1 MNRDKVQAE
10 ALEATRGK
18 NRCGLGLAT
27 GVGKTLVALN
37 HLEEHYS
44 PLLNVLVVAPKKSIF
59 DSWKSEAKKFD
70 KAKLLINIT
79 FTTYL
84 SINKQDPREYD
95 IVYLDECHS
104 LLDSHRAFLDEYNGK
119 ILGLTGTPPKYANS
133 VKGRLVNEFCPIV
146 YEFVTDNAVENN
158 ILNDYQIIVP
168 SKKIFDVLTKLH
180 GNSYFAFDQ
189 LIDIT
194 AIDYPEKSTRFEVV
208 YLLLSTI
215 TNQRLTVKIYVN
227 EGELVQSSVSI
238 FKSAN
243 WSEREIWDMFG
254 IFFSGH
260 PDLRRLLTDYGFE
273 GHPLRKD
280 FPLTGRVQVKY
291 DTDQNKVIYE
301 PVNLVQE
308 YRDFD
313 FLSPWER
320 PHNKEMN
327 DTGDKN

>member
-1 MNRDKVQAE
+1 MENSLKDEINEYSAIIKNIVGSDIIDTSIFYGDIQVIVQA
-10 ALEATRGK
+10 
-18 NRCGLGLAT
+18 
-27 GVGKTLVALN
+27 
-37 HLEEHYS
+37 S
-44 PLLNVLVVAPKKSIF
+44 
-59 DSWKSEAKKFD
+59 
-70 KAKLLINIT
+70 
-79 FTTYL
+79 
-84 SINKQDPREYD
+84 
-95 IVYLDECHS
+95 
-104 LLDSHRAFLDEYNGK
+104 K
-119 ILGLTGTPPKYANS
+119 I
-133 VKGRLVNEFCPIV
+133 
-146 YEFVTDNAVENN
+146 YE
-158 ILNDYQIIVP
+158 
-168 SKKIFDVLTKLH
+168 VLTKLH
-180 GNSYFAFDQ
+180 SNSLVPFDQ

-194 AIDYPEKSTRFEVV
+194 AIDYPDSIPRFEVV
-208 YLLLSTI
+208 YILLSSVSRK
-215 TNQRLTVKIYVN
+215 RLIVKIMVN
-227 EGELVQSSVSI
+227 EGDLVKSSTGI

>member
-1 MNRDKVQAE
+1 MN
-10 ALEATRGK
+10 
-18 NRCGLGLAT
+18 N
-27 GVGKTLVALN
+27 
-37 HLEEHYS
+37 
-44 PLLNVLVVAPKKSIF
+44 
-59 DSWKSEAKKFD
+59 
-70 KAKLLINIT
+70 
-79 FTTYL
+79 
-84 SINKQDPREYD
+84 SINKENDQFLSTIKSTIGKD
-95 IVYLDECHS
+95 IIETNV
-104 LLDSHRAFLDEYNGK
+104 F
-119 ILGLTGTPPKYANS
+119 
-133 VKGRLVNEFCPIV
+133 F
-146 YEFVTDNAVENN
+146 
-158 ILNDYQIIVP
+158 NDFQIIVP

-180 GNSYFAFDQ
+180 SNSYFAFDQ

-194 AIDYPEKSTRFEVV
+194 AIDYPEKPTRFEVV

-215 TNQRLTVKIYVN
+215 TNQRLTVKICVN
-227 EGELVQSSVSI
+227 EGELVQSCVSI

-320 PHNKEMN
+320 PQKHDFN
-327 DTGDKN
+327 DSGESN

>member
-1 MNRDKVQAE
+1 MN
-10 ALEATRGK
+10 
-18 NRCGLGLAT
+18 N
-27 GVGKTLVALN
+27 
-37 HLEEHYS
+37 
-44 PLLNVLVVAPKKSIF
+44 
-59 DSWKSEAKKFD
+59 
-70 KAKLLINIT
+70 
-79 FTTYL
+79 
-84 SINKQDPREYD
+84 SINKENDQFLSTIKSTIGKD
-95 IVYLDECHS
+95 IMETNV
-104 LLDSHRAFLDEYNGK
+104 F
-119 ILGLTGTPPKYANS
+119 
-133 VKGRLVNEFCPIV
+133 F
-146 YEFVTDNAVENN
+146 
-158 ILNDYQIIVP
+158 NDFQIIVP

-180 GNSYFAFDQ
+180 SNSYLAFDQ

-194 AIDYPEKSTRFEVV
+194 AIDYPEKPTRFEVV

-215 TNQRLTVKIYVN
+215 TNQRLTVKICVN
-227 EGELVQSSVSI
+227 EGELVQSCVSI

-301 PVNLVQE
+301 PINLVQE

-320 PHNKEMN
+320 PNNKEMN

>member
-1 MNRDKVQAE
+1 MNNSTNKENDQFLSTIKS
-10 ALEATRGK
+10 TIGK
-18 NRCGLGLAT
+18 DIIET
-27 GVGKTLVALN
+27 
-37 HLEEHYS
+37 
-44 PLLNVLVVAPKKSIF
+44 NVF
-59 DSWKSEAKKFD
+59 F
-70 KAKLLINIT
+70 
-79 FTTYL
+79 
-84 SINKQDPREYD
+84 
-95 IVYLDECHS
+95 
-104 LLDSHRAFLDEYNGK
+104 
-119 ILGLTGTPPKYANS
+119 
-133 VKGRLVNEFCPIV
+133 
-146 YEFVTDNAVENN
+146 
-158 ILNDYQIIVP
+158 NDFQIIVP

-180 GNSYFAFDQ
+180 SNSYFAFDQ

-194 AIDYPEKSTRFEVV
+194 AIDYPEKPKRFEVV

-227 EGELVQSSVSI
+227 EGELVQSCVSI

-320 PHNKEMN
+320 PNNKEMN

>member
-1 MNRDKVQAE
+1 MNNSTNKENDQFLSTIKS
-10 ALEATRGK
+10 TIGK
-18 NRCGLGLAT
+18 DIIET
-27 GVGKTLVALN
+27 
-37 HLEEHYS
+37 
-44 PLLNVLVVAPKKSIF
+44 NVF
-59 DSWKSEAKKFD
+59 F
-70 KAKLLINIT
+70 
-79 FTTYL
+79 
-84 SINKQDPREYD
+84 
-95 IVYLDECHS
+95 
-104 LLDSHRAFLDEYNGK
+104 
-119 ILGLTGTPPKYANS
+119 
-133 VKGRLVNEFCPIV
+133 
-146 YEFVTDNAVENN
+146 
-158 ILNDYQIIVP
+158 NDFQIIVP

-180 GNSYFAFDQ
+180 INSYFAFDQ

-194 AIDYPEKSTRFEVV
+194 AIDYPEKPKRFEVV

-227 EGELVQSSVSI
+227 EGELVQSCVSI

-320 PHNKEMN
+320 PNNKEMN

>member
-1 MNRDKVQAE
+1 MNK
-10 ALEATRGK
+10 
-18 NRCGLGLAT
+18 
-27 GVGKTLVALN
+27 
-37 HLEEHYS
+37 
-44 PLLNVLVVAPKKSIF
+44 
-59 DSWKSEAKKFD
+59 
-70 KAKLLINIT
+70 LINKENDQ
-79 FTTYL
+79 FL
-84 SINKQDPREYD
+84 STIKNTIGKD
-95 IVYLDECHS
+95 IIETNV
-104 LLDSHRAFLDEYNGK
+104 F
-119 ILGLTGTPPKYANS
+119 
-133 VKGRLVNEFCPIV
+133 F
-146 YEFVTDNAVENN
+146 
-158 ILNDYQIIVP
+158 NDFQIIVP

-180 GNSYFAFDQ
+180 SNSYFAFDQ

-194 AIDYPEKSTRFEVV
+194 AIDYPEKPTRFEVV

-215 TNQRLTVKIYVN
+215 TNQRLTVKICVN
-227 EGELVQSSVSI
+227 EGELVQSCVSI

-320 PHNKEMN
+320 PNKKEMN

>member
-1 MNRDKVQAE
+1 MN
-10 ALEATRGK
+10 
-18 NRCGLGLAT
+18 N
-27 GVGKTLVALN
+27 
-37 HLEEHYS
+37 
-44 PLLNVLVVAPKKSIF
+44 
-59 DSWKSEAKKFD
+59 
-70 KAKLLINIT
+70 
-79 FTTYL
+79 
-84 SINKQDPREYD
+84 SINKENDQFLSTIKSTIGKD
-95 IVYLDECHS
+95 IIETNV
-104 LLDSHRAFLDEYNGK
+104 F
-119 ILGLTGTPPKYANS
+119 
-133 VKGRLVNEFCPIV
+133 F
-146 YEFVTDNAVENN
+146 
-158 ILNDYQIIVP
+158 NDFQIIVP

-180 GNSYFAFDQ
+180 SNSYFAFDQ

-194 AIDYPEKSTRFEVV
+194 AIDYPEKPTRFEVV

-215 TNQRLTVKIYVN
+215 TNQRLTVKICVN
-227 EGELVQSSVSI
+227 EGELVQSCVSI

-301 PVNLVQE
+301 PVDLVQE

-320 PHNKEMN
+320 PNNKEMN

>member
-1 MNRDKVQAE
+1 MNNSTNKENDQFLSTIKS
-10 ALEATRGK
+10 TIGK
-18 NRCGLGLAT
+18 DIIET
-27 GVGKTLVALN
+27 
-37 HLEEHYS
+37 
-44 PLLNVLVVAPKKSIF
+44 NVF
-59 DSWKSEAKKFD
+59 F
-70 KAKLLINIT
+70 
-79 FTTYL
+79 
-84 SINKQDPREYD
+84 
-95 IVYLDECHS
+95 
-104 LLDSHRAFLDEYNGK
+104 
-119 ILGLTGTPPKYANS
+119 
-133 VKGRLVNEFCPIV
+133 NEF
-146 YEFVTDNAVENN
+146 
-158 ILNDYQIIVP
+158 QIIVP

-180 GNSYFAFDQ
+180 SNSYFAFDQ

-194 AIDYPEKSTRFEVV
+194 AIDYPEKPTRFEVV

-215 TNQRLTVKIYVN
+215 TNQRLTVKICVN
-227 EGELVQSSVSI
+227 EGELVQSCVSI

-320 PHNKEMN
+320 PNNKEMN

>member
-1 MNRDKVQAE
+1 MNNSTNKENDQFLSTIKS
-10 ALEATRGK
+10 TIGK
-18 NRCGLGLAT
+18 DIIET
-27 GVGKTLVALN
+27 
-37 HLEEHYS
+37 
-44 PLLNVLVVAPKKSIF
+44 NVF
-59 DSWKSEAKKFD
+59 F
-70 KAKLLINIT
+70 
-79 FTTYL
+79 
-84 SINKQDPREYD
+84 
-95 IVYLDECHS
+95 
-104 LLDSHRAFLDEYNGK
+104 
-119 ILGLTGTPPKYANS
+119 
-133 VKGRLVNEFCPIV
+133 
-146 YEFVTDNAVENN
+146 
-158 ILNDYQIIVP
+158 NDFQIIVP

-180 GNSYFAFDQ
+180 SNSYFAFDQ

-194 AIDYPEKSTRFEVV
+194 AIDYPEKPTRFEVV

-215 TNQRLTVKIYVN
+215 TNQRLTVKICVN
-227 EGELVQSSVSI
+227 EGELVQSCVSI

-320 PHNKEMN
+320 PQKN
-327 DTGDKN
+327 DLNDSGESN

>member
-1 MNRDKVQAE
+1 MCIRD
-10 ALEATRGK
+10 R
-18 NRCGLGLAT
+18 
-27 GVGKTLVALN
+27 
-37 HLEEHYS
+37 
-44 PLLNVLVVAPKKSIF
+44 
-59 DSWKSEAKKFD
+59 
-70 KAKLLINIT
+70 
-79 FTTYL
+79 
-84 SINKQDPREYD
+84 
-95 IVYLDECHS
+95 
-104 LLDSHRAFLDEYNGK
+104 
-119 ILGLTGTPPKYANS
+119 
-133 VKGRLVNEFCPIV
+133 
-146 YEFVTDNAVENN
+146 
-158 ILNDYQIIVP
+158 
-168 SKKIFDVLTKLH
+168 
-180 GNSYFAFDQ
+180 
-189 LIDIT
+189 
-194 AIDYPEKSTRFEVV
+194 
-208 YLLLSTI
+208 LSTI

-320 PHNKEMN
+320 LHNKEMS

>member
-1 MNRDKVQAE
+1 MNNSTNKENDQFLSTIKS
-10 ALEATRGK
+10 TIGK
-18 NRCGLGLAT
+18 DIMQT
-27 GVGKTLVALN
+27 
-37 HLEEHYS
+37 
-44 PLLNVLVVAPKKSIF
+44 NVF
-59 DSWKSEAKKFD
+59 F
-70 KAKLLINIT
+70 
-79 FTTYL
+79 
-84 SINKQDPREYD
+84 
-95 IVYLDECHS
+95 
-104 LLDSHRAFLDEYNGK
+104 
-119 ILGLTGTPPKYANS
+119 
-133 VKGRLVNEFCPIV
+133 
-146 YEFVTDNAVENN
+146 
-158 ILNDYQIIVP
+158 NDFQIIVP

-180 GNSYFAFDQ
+180 SNSYFAFDQ

-194 AIDYPEKSTRFEVV
+194 AIDYPEKPTRFEVV

-215 TNQRLTVKIYVN
+215 TNQRLTVKICVN
-227 EGELVQSSVSI
+227 EGELVQSCVSI

-320 PHNKEMN
+320 PNNKEMN

>member
-1 MNRDKVQAE
+1 MN
-10 ALEATRGK
+10 
-18 NRCGLGLAT
+18 N
-27 GVGKTLVALN
+27 
-37 HLEEHYS
+37 
-44 PLLNVLVVAPKKSIF
+44 
-59 DSWKSEAKKFD
+59 
-70 KAKLLINIT
+70 
-79 FTTYL
+79 
-84 SINKQDPREYD
+84 SINKENDEFLSTIKSTIGKD
-95 IVYLDECHS
+95 IIETNV
-104 LLDSHRAFLDEYNGK
+104 F
-119 ILGLTGTPPKYANS
+119 
-133 VKGRLVNEFCPIV
+133 F
-146 YEFVTDNAVENN
+146 
-158 ILNDYQIIVP
+158 NDFQIIVP
-168 SKKIFDVLTKLH
+168 SKKIFDVLTILH
-180 GNSYFAFDQ
+180 SNSYFAFDQ

-194 AIDYPEKSTRFEVV
+194 AIDYPEKPTRFEVV

-215 TNQRLTVKIYVN
+215 TNQRLTVKICVN
-227 EGELVQSSVSI
+227 EGELVQSCVSI

-291 DTDQNKVIYE
+291 DTNQNKVIYE

>member
-1 MNRDKVQAE
+1 MNNSLNKENDQF
-10 ALEATRGK
+10 
-18 NRCGLGLAT
+18 LAT
-27 GVGKTLVALN
+27 IKSTIGK
-37 HLEEHYS
+37 
-44 PLLNVLVVAPKKSIF
+44 
-59 DSWKSEAKKFD
+59 
-70 KAKLLINIT
+70 
-79 FTTYL
+79 
-84 SINKQDPREYD
+84 D
-95 IVYLDECHS
+95 IIETKV
-104 LLDSHRAFLDEYNGK
+104 F
-119 ILGLTGTPPKYANS
+119 
-133 VKGRLVNEFCPIV
+133 F
-146 YEFVTDNAVENN
+146 
-158 ILNDYQIIVP
+158 NDYQIIVP
-168 SKKIFDVLTKLH
+168 AKKIFDVLTKLH
-180 GNSYFAFDQ
+180 SNSYFAFDQ

-194 AIDYPEKSTRFEVV
+194 AIDYPENPKRFEVV

-227 EGELVQSSVSI
+227 EGELVQSCVSI

-320 PHNKEMN
+320 PNNKEMN

>member
-1 MNRDKVQAE
+1 MN
-10 ALEATRGK
+10 
-18 NRCGLGLAT
+18 N
-27 GVGKTLVALN
+27 
-37 HLEEHYS
+37 
-44 PLLNVLVVAPKKSIF
+44 
-59 DSWKSEAKKFD
+59 
-70 KAKLLINIT
+70 
-79 FTTYL
+79 
-84 SINKQDPREYD
+84 SINKENDQFLSTIKSTIGKD
-95 IVYLDECHS
+95 IMETNV
-104 LLDSHRAFLDEYNGK
+104 F
-119 ILGLTGTPPKYANS
+119 
-133 VKGRLVNEFCPIV
+133 F
-146 YEFVTDNAVENN
+146 
-158 ILNDYQIIVP
+158 NDFQIIVP

-180 GNSYFAFDQ
+180 SNSYFAFDQ

-194 AIDYPEKSTRFEVV
+194 AIDYPEKPKRFEVV

-215 TNQRLTVKIYVN
+215 TNQRLTVKICVN
-227 EGELVQSSVSI
+227 EGELVQSCVSI

-320 PHNKEMN
+320 PNNKEMN

>member
-1 MNRDKVQAE
+1 MN
-10 ALEATRGK
+10 
-18 NRCGLGLAT
+18 N
-27 GVGKTLVALN
+27 
-37 HLEEHYS
+37 
-44 PLLNVLVVAPKKSIF
+44 
-59 DSWKSEAKKFD
+59 
-70 KAKLLINIT
+70 
-79 FTTYL
+79 
-84 SINKQDPREYD
+84 SINKENDQFLSTIKSTIGKD
-95 IVYLDECHS
+95 IIETNV
-104 LLDSHRAFLDEYNGK
+104 F
-119 ILGLTGTPPKYANS
+119 
-133 VKGRLVNEFCPIV
+133 F
-146 YEFVTDNAVENN
+146 
-158 ILNDYQIIVP
+158 NDFQIIVP

-180 GNSYFAFDQ
+180 SNSYFAFDQ

-194 AIDYPEKSTRFEVV
+194 AIDYPEKPKRFEVV

-215 TNQRLTVKIYVN
+215 TNQRLTVKICVN
-227 EGELVQSSVSI
+227 EGELVQSCVSI

-320 PHNKEMN
+320 PNNKEMN